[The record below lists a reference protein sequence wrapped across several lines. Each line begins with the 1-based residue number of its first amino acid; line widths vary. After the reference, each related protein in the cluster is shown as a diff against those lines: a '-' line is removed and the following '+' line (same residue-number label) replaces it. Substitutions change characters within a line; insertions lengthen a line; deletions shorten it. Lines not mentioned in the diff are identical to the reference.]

1 VLPLK
6 GQVFGLA
13 ELCTIKSY
21 FFQLECPLDIIKL
34 SYKIRFKSP
43 FLNVFYKNFLY
54 SRILRKRKKRYFL
67 REILTKEDI
76 GIDKGALHFEDPQ
89 KYAQKHAF

>member
-1 VLPLK
+1 MSLGGVK
-6 GQVFGLA
+6 
-13 ELCTIKSY
+13 LC
-21 FFQLECPLDIIKL
+21 
-34 SYKIRFKSP
+34 YKIRFEPP

-54 SRILRKRKKRYFL
+54 PRILRKRTSNLGYFL

-76 GIDKGALHFEDPQ
+76 GRDAGALHFEDPQ